1 MAFYRKYRPKK
12 LSDLI
17 GQDINVEIIRNA
29 AILNRLSHAYL
40 FYGERGSG
48 KTSAARI
55 LAKIANCEKR
65 LKDEIFRKI
74 GEPCNSCQT
83 CLSIDSGNAI
93 DLSEIDAASNRGIDE
108 IRNLQENVRLA
119 PSSFRYKTFIID
131 EVHMLTP
138 SAWNALLKTI
148 EEPPIHA
155 LFILATTEIEK
166 VPATIRSRTQKFLF
180 SKLPKN
186 LIIKKL
192 KTVAY
197 SENISL
203 EETVFELLAGA
214 SEGSMRDAE
223 TMLDQIVSFS
233 DKNEIIT
240 LKKAENVIGKVSLEK
255 MNFLA
260 RALFEKNIEQALEFT
275 ETLKN
280 ENCDIIQFNKD
291 LISYL
296 GKVLSL
302 KANSKMESAFK
313 NIFSENE
320 LEKLKRLAEIS
331 SIENHIR
338 LLKLLISAHREM
350 RYSPFSFI
358 PFEVALVEFI
368 KS

>member
-17 GQDINVEIIRNA
+17 GQDINVEILRNA

-48 KTSAARI
+48 KTSTARI
-55 LAKIANCEKR
+55 LAKIANCETR
-65 LKDEIFRKI
+65 LKDELFRKT
-74 GEPCNSCQT
+74 GEPCNSCPA
-83 CLSIDSGNAI
+83 CLSIDAGNAI
-93 DLSEIDAASNRGIDE
+93 DLTEIDAASNRGIDE
-108 IRNLQENVRLA
+108 IRNLQESVRLS

-148 EEPPIHA
+148 EEPPSHA

-166 VPATIRSRTQKFLF
+166 VPLTIRSRAQKFLF

-186 LIIKKL
+186 LIIGKL
-192 KTVAY
+192 KAVAS

-203 EETVFELLAGA
+203 EEPVFELLAGA

-223 TMLDQIVSFS
+223 TMFDQIVSFLG
-233 DKNEIIT
+233 KNETIT
-240 LKKAENVIGKVSLEK
+240 LEKAESVVGKVSLEK
-255 MNFLA
+255 MNYLA
-260 RALFEKNIEQALEFT
+260 RFLLEKDIEQALEFA

-280 ENCDIIQFNKD
+280 ENCDIVQFNKD
-291 LISYL
+291 FINYL

-302 KANSKMESAFK
+302 KANPKMESAFR

-320 LEKLKRLAEIS
+320 LEKMKKLSELS
-331 SIENHIR
+331 SIESHIK

-350 RYSPFSFI
+350 RYSPFAFI
-358 PFEVALVEFI
+358 PFEVALVEFT